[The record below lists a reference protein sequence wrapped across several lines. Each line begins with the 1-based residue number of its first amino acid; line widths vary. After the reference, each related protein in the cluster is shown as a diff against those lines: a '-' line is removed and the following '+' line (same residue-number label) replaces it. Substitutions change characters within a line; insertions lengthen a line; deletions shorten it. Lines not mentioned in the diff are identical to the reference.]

1 MSDLGINGVDGIW
14 IETGDGSMF
23 GLSPQGSGAAAA
35 CTVAV
40 DGWQLSVGSQPTDN
54 TRQSYLYAET
64 ADGLR
69 GVDTGASYSLG
80 SVSYTPAPHTV
91 NLTIK
96 AEGGAGLTQANWLL
110 SSLSQKNT
118 VSTLYVHTQTI
129 GARDLNRT
137 AVGDDHSTGT
147 YTDVFYRTY
156 TQHVGLVSADVTRGV
171 MVSEIKMT
179 LVLLDGVWLDQKLAD
194 NTFSFTAGN
203 NVSLQM
209 DDWSTAG
216 AAYVLPCIR
225 MPGPIAFGTHIV
237 WGPKSWY
244 LSIWPKGAGNVVESG
259 DTLVIDVP
267 NKRVYAENAHTN
279 LLRYVDYTSRIF
291 DGIRGGFEHKVNASH
306 AGTVRFYSYYRGIGY

>member
-14 IETGDGSMF
+14 IKTWDDSTF
-23 GLSPQGSGAAAA
+23 GLSPQGSGTAAM
-35 CTVAV
+35 CIVAV
-40 DGWQLSVGSQPTDN
+40 DGNNATDSI
-54 TRQSYLYAET
+54 RRSYLYAET

-80 SVSYTPAPHTV
+80 SVSYTPAPRTV

-118 VSTLYVHTQTI
+118 VSTLYVHTHTI

-137 AVGDDHSTGT
+137 YVRDDHYNGT
-147 YTDVFYRTY
+147 TQTFSRTY
-156 TQHVGLVSADVTRGV
+156 TQSVGLVSADVTRGV

-179 LVLLDGVWLDQKLAD
+179 LVLLDGVWLDRELAD
-194 NTFSFTAGN
+194 VTFSFTAGN
-203 NVSLQM
+203 YASLTANSSV
-209 DDWSTAG
+209 DWSTAG
-216 AAYVLPCIR
+216 AAYVLPYIR
-225 MPGPIAFGTHIV
+225 MPGPI
-237 WGPKSWY
+237 KSGA
-244 LSIWPKGAGNVVESG
+244 SIIWNIIGWDWVMYPEGAGNVVESG

-267 NKRVYAENAHTN
+267 NKRVYAEKAGTN
-279 LLRYVDYTSRIF
+279 LLRYVDNTSRRF
-291 DGIRGGFEHKVNASH
+291 DGCRGGFEHKVNASY